1 MNKYEDR
8 TNEQHIIEMDI
19 TKTTSKNCSELMEN
33 IFFRDVKPNDK
44 IALSAILNGI
54 VIKFKTGSNDNEEDI
69 EISPKFFWKIYGCKK

>member
-1 MNKYEDR
+1 
-8 TNEQHIIEMDI
+8 MDI

-54 VIKFKTGSNDNEEDI
+54 VIKFKTGPNGKETNI
-69 EISPKFFWKIYGCKK
+69 EISAKKLWTIYDDQK